1 MRTTYK
7 TLTLDRALLAINV
20 YNKGL
25 YGEMPNPDLDERAR
39 EVFEGGLGITTEKI
53 LEQVNFVGKDYGG
66 AAGFKAAY
74 ALAPDIARDIASN
87 RAQYEQAVRDA
98 QPILIQVPR
107 QAAIDILYRPFVKP
121 LHGKSNWHVW
131 FTKFCFWL
139 NQRAFPIEDRYVNEF
154 FKIVEANSPGKYQR
168 FAEKFRTFT
177 LASQSWLLEM
187 RKVDDGADSQ
197 PCSDNKLWDK
207 VFYGLGEMGKAEKGI
222 RNSTCVA

>member
-39 EVFEGGLGITTEKI
+39 EMFEGGLGITTEKI

-87 RAQYEQAVRDA
+87 RAQYEQAA
-98 QPILIQVPR
+98 MHNP
-107 QAAIDILYRPFVKP
+107 
-121 LHGKSNWHVW
+121 S
-131 FTKFCFWL
+131 
-139 NQRAFPIEDRYVNEF
+139 
-154 FKIVEANSPGKYQR
+154 
-168 FAEKFRTFT
+168 
-177 LASQSWLLEM
+177 
-187 RKVDDGADSQ
+187 
-197 PCSDNKLWDK
+197 
-207 VFYGLGEMGKAEKGI
+207 
-222 RNSTCVA
+222 